1 MNEST
6 NKKQNWDV
14 RETELLLEIL
24 KDLDIKNCLDGRKV
38 RNNKLFKAA
47 HRRMTAAGY
56 HRTVDQLKFRWKL
69 LKSAYYKRQREP
81 SKIQGW
87 WRYEKTM
94 VAIMESR
101 HSLVGGGVMTS
112 DRTDEVTEDS
122 DGEASMLPWPQPRT
136 DASSPS
142 LDVIVGMMS
151 SILAQS
157 CHEDSH
163 VFTFTIWKQGSLRGM
178 RVGAQEHLKD
188 LSLFASFKPAA
199 KSGQQRSH
207 RSNNMRIFV
216 VRVKSIFL
224 NPEMNIF

>member
-1 MNEST
+1 MNDST

-24 KDLDIKNCLDGRKV
+24 KELDIKNCLDGRKV

-81 SKIQGW
+81 DSPAPTKIQGW

-101 HSLVGGGVMTS
+101 HPLVAGGVISS
-112 DRTDEVTEDS
+112 DRNDEGTEDS
-122 DGEASMLPWPQPRT
+122 DGEASMLTWPQPRT
-136 DASSPS
+136 DASTHN
-142 LDVIVGMMS
+142 LDLIVGMMELPS
-151 SILAQS
+151 
-157 CHEDSH
+157 
-163 VFTFTIWKQGSLRGM
+163 
-178 RVGAQEHLKD
+178 
-188 LSLFASFKPAA
+188 
-199 KSGQQRSH
+199 
-207 RSNNMRIFV
+207 
-216 VRVKSIFL
+216 
-224 NPEMNIF
+224 